1 MAVVADVVGDPAE
14 DYTVLVGI
22 SCEWFSQPLRKQ
34 LHTHCH
40 SDTAT
45 LRESKSESNEPKYY
59 KAMITWWDGG
69 HANEKDW
76 KVWNFGS
83 LKVIKTTGALGY
95 LMAPGF
101 EHDICL
107 RK

>member
-22 SCEWFSQPLRKQ
+22 SCEWFSQPLRKR
-34 LHTHCH
+34 LRTHCH

-59 KAMITWWDGG
+59 KGMIMWWDGG
-69 HANEKDW
+69 MVGTKI
-76 KVWNFGS
+76 KRIGKFVNFGS
-83 LKVIKTTGALGY
+83 LKVI
-95 LMAPGF
+95 
-101 EHDICL
+101 
-107 RK
+107 